1 MHLTQATFCTGH
13 KTFHSKPA
21 KPVGL
26 RKYNYF
32 ATAMCKLAVLLSGH
46 LAPLSRAAHVLA
58 ASRRLQA
65 RRGSRASPESPT
77 CCVPP
82 LTPNRVRSPH
92 AAACSAA
99 AVWDSGAK
107 FRVRCC
113 CWCCCSFGRVCEP
126 ECAAATQLRPV
137 RKRAAWGFSVL
148 RLCMPMHRAP
158 APAVGGCVGAALA
171 VERTRVRA
179 ACPALA
185 ITQLPRCA
193 LL

>member
-1 MHLTQATFCTGH
+1 MHLTQATFCTGQ
-13 KTFHSKPA
+13 KTIHWKPG
-21 KPVGL
+21 GL
-26 RKYNYF
+26 QKYNYF
-32 ATAMCKLAVLLSGH
+32 ATDMYKLAVLLSGH

-65 RRGSRASPESPT
+65 RRGCRASPESPT

-92 AAACSAA
+92 AASCSAA

-107 FRVRCC
+107 LRVRCC
-113 CWCCCSFGRVCEP
+113 CSSFGRVCEP

-171 VERTRVRA
+171 VERTSVRA

-185 ITQLPRCA
+185 ITQLPPCA